1 MKFSQKLLLWTTII
15 IAITL
20 GLSGFYFVNYV
31 FRTSLA
37 REVDQALDENSILR
51 FAFQTAA
58 LNVPLK
64 YDLLQDGSVEQIASN
79 LETGGQGSGRLLRLS
94 DEGKQVL
101 YASDEL
107 TGLIGAAA
115 LMRPSKST
123 ADMELKSLKKK
134 FKDKKF
140 AAGCS
145 RDIIK
150 TGAERLGWELETLMD
165 KTLQAMR
172 ASEAQVA
179 EELASLT

>member
-101 YASDEL
+101 YASDGFE
-107 TGLIGAAA
+107 ADDA
-115 LMRPSKST
+115 LLEQTEENMYAYRVIRQGIVSGD
-123 ADMELKSLKKK
+123 AQ
-134 FKDKKF
+134 
-140 AAGCS
+140 GCVP
-145 RDIIK
+145 
-150 TGAERLGWELETLMD
+150 G
-165 KTLQAMR
+165 
-172 ASEAQVA
+172 V
-179 EELASLT
+179 